1 MIRSMT
7 GFGSV
12 SDVDEARQFSV
23 EIRAL
28 NGKHLKCHIRLPE
41 ELSGLEPELEPVVN
55 QRLSRGTVTVTV
67 RHQDNS
73 SHAAADINQ
82 AVLQKYVDQLTSI
95 DGVTVDAATLLQ
107 LPGVLVQNASEDGR
121 EFAIEAMKRLVA
133 EACDAVIS
141 MRTSEGV
148 QLRADL
154 ELHLASITESL
165 SKVEARIPEVNQLFS
180 DRLRTRM
187 QSMLSDLGVEVRDED
202 LIREVA
208 VFSEKS
214 DVAEEVNR
222 LRGHLDQFGEILE
235 GDGNAPVGRTL
246 DFLTQE
252 MLREANTMGSKCLD
266 PTVSRS
272 VVSIK
277 GAIDR
282 IKEQVQNVE

>member
-12 SDVDEARQFSV
+12 SDVVEGRQFSI

-41 ELSGLEPELEPVVN
+41 ELSGLEPELEPVVHK
-55 QRLSRGTVTVTV
+55 QLSRGTVTVTV
-67 RHQDNS
+67 RHQDHS
-73 SHAAADINQ
+73 SQAAGEINQ
-82 AVLQKYVDQLTSI
+82 AVLQQYVDQLSAI
-95 DGVTVDAATLLQ
+95 DGVTIDAATLLQ
-107 LPGVLVQNASEDGR
+107 LPGVLVQDVSETGR
-121 EFAIEAMKRLVA
+121 EVAIEAMKRLVA
-133 EACDAVIS
+133 DACNAVIS

-154 ELHLASITESL
+154 EQHLESITNSL
-165 SKVEARIPEVNQLFS
+165 AKVEARIPEVNQLFA
-180 DRLRTRM
+180 DRLRSRM
-187 QSMLSDLGVEVRDED
+187 QSMLSDLGVEVREED

-208 VFSEKS
+208 IFSEKS

-222 LRGHLDQFGEILE
+222 LRGHLDQFREILD
-235 GDGNAPVGRTL
+235 GDGSTPVGRTL

-277 GAIDR
+277 GAVDR

>member
-12 SDVDEARQFSV
+12 SDVVEGRQFSI

-28 NGKHLKCHIRLPE
+28 NGKHLKCHVRLPE
-41 ELSGLEPELEPVVN
+41 ELSGLEPEIEPVVH

-67 RHQDNS
+67 RHQDHS
-73 SHAAADINQ
+73 AQAAAEINQ
-82 AVLQKYVDQLTSI
+82 AVLGKYIDQLTGL

-107 LPGVLVQNASEDGR
+107 LPGVLVQDVSENGR
-121 EFAIEAMKRLVA
+121 EVAVDAMKRLVA
-133 EACDAVIS
+133 EACDAVTS

-154 ELHLASITESL
+154 ESHLESITDSL
-165 SKVEARIPEVNQLFS
+165 AKVEARIPEVNQLFA
-180 DRLRTRM
+180 DRLRSRM
-187 QSMLSDLGVEVRDED
+187 QSMLSDLGAEVREED

-208 VFSEKS
+208 IFSEKS

-222 LRGHLDQFGEILE
+222 LQGHLDQFREILD
-235 GDGNAPVGRTL
+235 GDGTTPVGRTL

-277 GAIDR
+277 GAVDR

>member
-12 SDVDEARQFSV
+12 SDVVEGRQFSI

-41 ELSGLEPELEPVVN
+41 ELSGLEPELEPVVHK
-55 QRLSRGTVTVTV
+55 QLSRGTVTVTV
-67 RHQDNS
+67 RHQDHS
-73 SHAAADINQ
+73 SQAAGEINQ
-82 AVLQKYVDQLTSI
+82 AVLQQYVDQLSAL
-95 DGVTVDAATLLQ
+95 DGVTIDAATLLQ
-107 LPGVLVQNASEDGR
+107 LPGVLVQDVSETGR
-121 EFAIEAMKRLVA
+121 EVAIKAMKRLVA
-133 EACDAVIS
+133 DACNAVIS

-154 ELHLASITESL
+154 EQHLESITNSL
-165 SKVEARIPEVNQLFS
+165 AKVEARIPEVNQLFA
-180 DRLRTRM
+180 DRLRSRM
-187 QSMLSDLGVEVRDED
+187 QSMLSDLGVEVREED

-208 VFSEKS
+208 IFSEKS

-222 LRGHLDQFGEILE
+222 LRGHLDQFREILD
-235 GDGNAPVGRTL
+235 GDGSTPVGRTL

-277 GAIDR
+277 GAVDR